1 MDKDLG
7 ISEFFDLFLL
17 VMFLAIS
24 MISYTFMYTTIKKDR
39 TMYELEDKT
48 ALRQVVDNAPIPYQ
62 WTTRDIILMLVTTD
76 GYHPKLA
83 NGLEL
88 VHNGNVMPTLYL
100 DKDFSDRK
108 ETLIQSFYID
118 HLHGLMNNN
127 VSDFMIDYSS
137 GTPKWRLIVQ

>member
-48 ALRQVVDNAPIPYQ
+48 ALRQVVDNAPVPYQ
-62 WTTRDIILMLVTTD
+62 WTTRDVILMLVTTD

-88 VHNGNVMPTLYL
+88 Y
-100 DKDFSDRK
+100 
-108 ETLIQSFYID
+108 
-118 HLHGLMNNN
+118 
-127 VSDFMIDYSS
+127 
-137 GTPKWRLIVQ
+137 